1 MVVQFKQK
9 QKRLLIYNS
18 TISPNRITHATY
30 ELKRWS
36 RSIYQSCQLC
46 RLAFIPPRKIP
57 TVCFGTASERRHG
70 GSISILLC
78 LLPLLSRPR
87 LLFPSGVQWRVV
99 REMLPGSLLS
109 SQSDPSPSPSDDDG
123 AHAVLDAA
131 GEKMLVGNGLWP
143 EYSQDSPNVLG
154 MVNRQFFQVAVTHPP
169 AFCMNRI
176 FSRILR
182 RVEGTQLLYSL
193 ILVLYWDFTSHI
205 V

>member
-1 MVVQFKQK
+1 
-9 QKRLLIYNS
+9 
-18 TISPNRITHATY
+18 
-30 ELKRWS
+30 
-36 RSIYQSCQLC
+36 
-46 RLAFIPPRKIP
+46 
-57 TVCFGTASERRHG
+57 
-70 GSISILLC
+70 
-78 LLPLLSRPR
+78 
-87 LLFPSGVQWRVV
+87 
-99 REMLPGSLLS
+99 MLPGSLLS